1 MKTIICD
8 IDGTLTEYTGLGHLG
23 IVSKEHKLLPGV
35 LERMRKW
42 EMVGHRII
50 LITGRRESV
59 RERTESEL
67 RRLGI
72 PFDMLLMGMA
82 DNGRILINDIGSIGD
97 KAHSVNLERDE
108 GWNFVDWEDV
118 GLDNL

>member
-35 LERMRKW
+35 LERMRSW
-42 EMVGHRII
+42 EIKGHRII

-72 PFDMLLMGMA
+72 PFDMLLMGYA
-82 DNGRILINDIGSIGD
+82 DSGRILINDVGPRV
-97 KAHSVNLERDE
+97 KAHAVNVPRDA
-108 GWNFVDWEDV
+108 GWNDINWEEV
-118 GLDNL
+118 GLD

>member
-8 IDGTLTEYTGLGHLG
+8 VDGTLTKYMSGGHKD
-23 IVSKEHKLLPGV
+23 VYEKEHTILPGV
-35 LERMRKW
+35 FKRMKKW
-42 EMVGHRII
+42 EAQGHNII

-72 PFDMLLMGMA
+72 PFDMLLMGYA
-82 DNGRILINDIGSIGD
+82 DSGRILINDIGSKV
-97 KAHSVNLERDE
+97 KAHAVNVTRDA
-108 GWNFVDWEDV
+108 GWNDIDWGEV
-118 GLDNL
+118 GLN

>member
-35 LERMRKW
+35 LERMKSW
-42 EMVGHRII
+42 EAQGHNII

-72 PFDMLLMGMA
+72 PFDVLLMGYA
-82 DNGRILINDIGSIGD
+82 DGGRVLINDVGPKV
-97 KAHSVNLERDE
+97 KAHAVNVPRDE
-108 GWNFVDWEDV
+108 GCNDMNWEEV
-118 GLDNL
+118 GLG